1 MKKLT
6 LEQHRARIEN
16 LREARKSIKKL
27 TRELRIHDYLPGQII
42 YYLGDYPAKMS
53 IKPTEYDFNL
63 LKSYAENG
71 VDMIQVHEEWNDSI
85 EKYGSDKW
93 HSNDPEGMKEF
104 VELCHYFGIKIIP
117 YCSASYIHEGSKY
130 YREEFSRSHGG
141 CIDMHYKYRY
151 GWAGSEYWRDF
162 IIPRTFNIMDTYGFD
177 GIFNDWGYDW
187 EIGTYINIPPE
198 RRNYELQGLD
208 RYDPEA
214 EDLIHILYDG
224 VKSRGG
230 IYKMHIGY
238 YNSAPVRWKCYDY
251 LWVGECNFTVEYG
264 GGKLL
269 EPYLVPCPDKP
280 RLTNWGTE
288 RFDADAYF
296 AMTIPFV
303 QFPLLTHGRPTM
315 GRCIDVP
322 GVTQYN
328 TTQKDH
334 LYHYF
339 EKVRDFADAHPNGP
353 YVYSEWSQI
362 PDDVEDYPRWSRYL
376 ALYKEMTEDQTVA
389 FMEIRESEEIL
400 SEIPDN
406 VFVTEF
412 VNEERYMVV
421 SNMTDQPYTLRL
433 KDRWYD
439 RVGEGTSDTFS
450 IPSKR
455 ILFLKKPNNLE
466 RKDEK

>member
-6 LEQHRARIEN
+6 LEQHRMRISN
-16 LREARKSIKKL
+16 LRQVREKTARF
-27 TRELRIHDYLPGQII
+27 TREMRINNYLPGQVI
-42 YYLGDYPAKMS
+42 YYLGDYPAVNS

-63 LKSYAENG
+63 LKSFSEKG
-71 VDMIQVHEEWNDSI
+71 VGLIQVHEEWNDTI
-85 EKYGSDKW
+85 EKYGADKW
-93 HSNDPEGMKEF
+93 HSYDPEGMKEF
-104 VELCHYFGIKIIP
+104 IDLCHNFGIKIIP

-130 YREEFSRSHGG
+130 YTEAFSRDHGS
-141 CIDMHYKYRY
+141 CTDMHYNYRA

-162 IIPRTFNIMDTYGFD
+162 IIPRTFDIMDTYGFD

-187 EIGTYINIPPE
+187 GNSTFVDIPPE

-208 RYDPEA
+208 HFDPEA
-214 EDLIHILYDG
+214 EDFIHILYDG
-224 VKSRGG
+224 VKERGG
-230 IYKMHIGY
+230 IYKMHIGR

-251 LWVGECNFTVEYG
+251 LWVGEGNFTEEYG

-280 RLTNWGTE
+280 RLTNWGAE

-296 AMTIPFV
+296 AMSIPFV
-303 QFPLLTHGRPTM
+303 QFPLLTYGRPTM

-328 TTQKDH
+328 TTQEDR

-362 PDDVEDYPRWSRYL
+362 PDDVEDYPRWCRYL
-376 ALYKEMTEDQTVA
+376 ELYKEMTEDETIA
-389 FMEIRESEEIL
+389 FMEIRESGEIL
-400 SEIPDN
+400 SEIPEN
-406 VFVTEF
+406 VFITEF
-412 VNEERYMVV
+412 VNENRYMVV
-421 SNMTDQPYTLRL
+421 SNLTDKPYEIALSEPW
-433 KDRWYD
+433 KN
-439 RVGEGTSDTFS
+439 RVSQEEKERFTV
-450 IPSKR
+450 PPKR
-455 ILFLKKPNNLE
+455 MIFLKKPLPDAD
-466 RKDEK
+466 K

>member
-6 LEQHRARIEN
+6 LEQHRDRINN
-16 LREARKSIKKL
+16 LRDARKSIKKC
-27 TRELRIHDYLPGQII
+27 TRELRIRDYLQGQVI

-63 LKSYAENG
+63 LRSFAENG
-71 VDMIQVHEEWNDSI
+71 VDMIQVHEEWNDTI
-85 EKYGSDKW
+85 ERYGSDKW
-93 HSNDPEGMKEF
+93 HSCDDSGMREF
-104 VELCHYFGIKIIP
+104 IDLCHHFGIKIIP

-130 YREEFSRSHGG
+130 YREEFSRGHDG
-141 CIDMHYKYRY
+141 CVDMHYKYRL
-151 GWAGSEYWRDF
+151 GWAGSEYWREF
-162 IIPRTFNIMDTYGFD
+162 IIPRTFDIMDSYGFD

-187 EIGTYINIPPE
+187 HNSSFELIPRE
-198 RRNYELQGLD
+198 RRNFDLDGLD
-208 RYDPEA
+208 HYDPEA

-224 VKSRGG
+224 IKSRGG
-230 IYKMHIGY
+230 IYKMHVGQ

-251 LWVGECNFTVEYG
+251 LWVGECNFTAEYG

-280 RLTNWGTE
+280 RLTGWGKD

-303 QFPLLTHGRPTM
+303 QFPLLTYGRPTM

-328 TTQKDH
+328 TTQEDH

-362 PDDVEDYPRWSRYL
+362 PDDVDDYPRWSRYL
-376 ALYKEMTEDQTVA
+376 SLYKNMTADQTVA
-389 FMEIRESEEIL
+389 FMEIRESEELL
-400 SEIPDN
+400 SDIPDE
-406 VFVTEF
+406 VFITEF
-412 VNEERYMVV
+412 VSEERYMVV
-421 SNMTDQPYTLRL
+421 SNLTDKPYMLTTRGIW
-433 KDRWYD
+433 KDRES
-439 RVGEGTSDTFS
+439 GFAGTGFEV
-450 IPSKR
+450 PSKR
-455 ILFLKKPNNLE
+455 MLFLI
-466 RKDEK
+466 REKTQSNG